1 LSVVSSEFKSVEEVV
16 WDMWCAASSI
26 VRCLPR
32 YHANLCTHN
41 ESNRMGHNAA
51 MNSMKKSLAA
61 TRPMAT
67 GIVTAASLLAAALV
81 LSGCVTKEPT
91 EKSVAKVTQKLQSI
105 GALDLSARTL
115 IVDTHIDVPYRLYK
129 QAEDVSQPAGGD
141 FDFPRAQI
149 GGLNAAFMSI
159 YIPATV
165 DAEGGAGKLAD
176 GLIAGVEGLIRSH
189 PDKFAPALCA
199 ADVSK
204 AANSGRVAL
213 PLGMENGGP
222 IAGSFDELKRYRDRG
237 VRYITLAHSKSN
249 HISDSSYD
257 TNERWQGLS
266 EFGKSLIGE
275 MNNQGVM
282 VDISH
287 LSDKAAWQVLEL
299 SKTPVIASHSSM
311 RHFTPGFHRNMT
323 DEMVKALGEN
333 GGVIQI
339 NFGSSFLTK
348 AARDWSDKFSASAA
362 EYAKVNDIP
371 SGDERMRG
379 FAEQYRAALPYPYA
393 TTKHVLDH
401 IDRAVKVAGID
412 HVGIGSDY
420 DGVGDSLPIGLKDV
434 SSYPELVLGLSQ
446 RGYSREDIAK
456 VLAGNVLRVW
466 REVENY
472 AASQGQPV
480 ICALAVAE

>member
-1 LSVVSSEFKSVEEVV
+1 
-16 WDMWCAASSI
+16 
-26 VRCLPR
+26 
-32 YHANLCTHN
+32 
-41 ESNRMGHNAA
+41 
-51 MNSMKKSLAA
+51 MNSLKHEAALRRWLTAVGLAA
-61 TRPMAT
+61 GAMVVA
-67 GIVTAASLLAAALV
+67 GG
-81 LSGCVTKEPT
+81 LSGCLNKEPT
-91 EKSVAKVTQKLQSI
+91 EQSVAKVTQKLQSI
-105 GALDLSARTL
+105 GAIGASARTL

-129 QAEDVSQPAGGD
+129 QAEDVSVSAGGD
-141 FDFPRAQI
+141 FDFPRAQL

-165 DAEGGAGKLAD
+165 DADGGAGKLAD
-176 GLIAGVEGLIRSH
+176 ELIAGVEGMVRDH
-189 PDKFAPALCA
+189 PDKFAQALCA

-204 AANSGRVAL
+204 AANSGRLAL

-222 IAGSFDELKRYRDRG
+222 IAGSFEELKRYRDRG

-275 MNNQGVM
+275 MNRQGVM

-299 SKTPVIASHSSM
+299 TKTPVIASHSSL
-311 RHFTPGFHRNMT
+311 RHFTPGFHRNMP
-323 DEMVKALGEN
+323 DDMLKALGEN

-348 AARDWSDKFSASAA
+348 AARDWSDKYSASAA
-362 EYAKVNDIP
+362 EYAKVNNIE

-379 FAEQYRAALPYPYA
+379 YAEQYRAALPYPYA
-393 TTKHVLDH
+393 TTRHVLDH
-401 IDRAVKVAGID
+401 IDRAVEIAGID

-420 DGVGDSLPIGLKDV
+420 DGVGDSLPLGLKDV

-446 RGYSREDIAK
+446 RGYNSGDIAK
-456 VLAGNVLRVW
+456 ILAGNVLRVW

-472 AASQGQPV
+472 AAAQGQPLE
-480 ICALAVAE
+480 CAL